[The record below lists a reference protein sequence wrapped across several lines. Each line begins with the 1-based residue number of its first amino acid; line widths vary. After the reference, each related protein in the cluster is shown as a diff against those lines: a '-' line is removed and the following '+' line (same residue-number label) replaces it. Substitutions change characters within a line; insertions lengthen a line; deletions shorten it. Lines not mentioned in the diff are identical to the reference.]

1 MTTTASTVSAPGQ
14 VAGPLVRRRA
24 RAALVG
30 GGAVLALAGIAT
42 VHLGQGSADVGLTD
56 LLRLAS
62 GASDAN
68 TESVLLGSRLPRLL
82 AGAVAGVA
90 LGVSGALV
98 QAATRNPL
106 AAPDTLGVNAG
117 AYLAV
122 VAVAVTGLNIG
133 VLPRGAAAF
142 TGGAGAAAVVY
153 LLTARGPMAPG
164 RVLLAGAAVMFA
176 ASSAATALMILNEQ
190 QTQGLFFWGQ
200 GSLLQAGLSQPVTV
214 GVIVAFAMIALP
226 FFARP
231 LDLVALGDETAE
243 SMGVRV
249 GRLRLLALGVSVLFA
264 ACAVTVAGPIG
275 FVGLIAPIVVR
286 MAGIRRHAALLPIS
300 GLLGAALVLAA
311 DTAAR
316 MMMPAS
322 AGYGEVPAGIVTA
335 LLGGP
340 LFVLLARQVPTGDA
354 ETGAAVT
361 VSRPRTARSYTL
373 VVAAVAVVL
382 TVGVAVSLRLGDVAV
397 SWSQIAATLTG
408 GGDELTRSVV
418 AYRVPRIAVAAAA
431 GACLAAAGTAIQA
444 VVRNPLAEPGL
455 IGVTGGAAIGAVG
468 LITLFPA
475 APMTAIPV
483 AAAVG
488 GIVTMLAVVAI
499 AGPGRRLDPTR
510 VVLVGIGVAA
520 FTAAVVQMLALR
532 AEMAISAALTW
543 LAGSTYAR
551 DLDDLGWLVL
561 PLLLAAVLVVA
572 SRPLDLLG
580 LGDDLPRALGL
591 PLPRVRALALGGAA
605 VLAAGTAAAVGT
617 VGFVGLVAPHLA
629 RRLVGAG
636 HRRLV
641 PLAALLG
648 AVLVVAADAA
658 GRSVLAPREI
668 PVGVV
673 TALIGTPYLIW
684 LLHRQ
689 EATR

>member
-1 MTTTASTVSAPGQ
+1 MTTASTLSAP
-14 VAGPLVRRRA
+14 APAAASLSRRRV
-24 RAALVG
+24 RATLVG
-30 GGAVLALAGIAT
+30 GGAVLALVGIAT
-42 VHLGQGSADVGLTD
+42 VHLGQGSADVS
-56 LLRLAS
+56 LADMLWLAT
-62 GASDAN
+62 GTADGDA
-68 TESVLLGSRLPRLL
+68 EAVLLGSRLPRLL
-82 AGAVAGVA
+82 AGVVAGVA

-122 VAVAVTGLNIG
+122 VAVAVSGVDLG

-142 TGGAGAAAVVY
+142 IGGAGAATVVY

-164 RVLLAGAAVMFA
+164 RVLLAGTAVMFA
-176 ASSAATALMILNEQ
+176 ASSAATVLMILNEQ

-200 GSLLQAGLSQPVTV
+200 GSLLQAGISQPVTI
-214 GVIVAFAMIALP
+214 GVIVAVALLAVP

-249 GRLRLLALGVSVLFA
+249 GRLRLATLGFAVLFA
-264 ACAVTVAGPIG
+264 AAAVTVVGPIG

-316 MMMPAS
+316 IAMPAS
-322 AGYGEVPAGIVTA
+322 AGYGEIPAGVVTA

-340 LFVLLARQVPTGDA
+340 LFVLLARRVPTGDA

-361 VSRPRTARSYTL
+361 VSPPRTARSY
-373 VVAAVAVVL
+373 AVVVVVSSVVL
-382 TVGVAVSLRLGDVAV
+382 AVGVVVSLRLGDVSV
-397 SWSQIAATLTG
+397 SWSQLGAVLTG
-408 GGDELTRSVV
+408 GGDELARSVV
-418 AYRVPRIAVAAAA
+418 GYRVPRIAVAAAA
-431 GACLAAAGTAIQA
+431 GACLAAAGAAIQA

-455 IGVTGGAAIGAVG
+455 IGVTGGAAIGAVA

-475 APMTAIPV
+475 APITAVPL
-483 AAAVG
+483 AAAAG
-488 GIVTMLAVVAI
+488 GTLTMLAVVTI
-499 AGPGRRLDPTR
+499 ASHRGRLDPTR

-520 FTAAVVQMLALR
+520 FAAAVVQMLALR

-551 DLDDLGWLVL
+551 DVDDLAWLAL
-561 PLLLAAVLVVA
+561 PLILAAVLVVA
-572 SRPLDLLG
+572 SRPLDLMG

-591 PLPRVRALALGGAA
+591 PLNRTRGLTLGGAA

-648 AVLVVAADAA
+648 AVLVVAADAV

-673 TALIGTPYLIW
+673 TALVGTPYLIW

-689 EATR
+689 EAVR